1 MPCPFLPPFLFSF
14 INMYLLG
21 CSGSSLLRVDF
32 LWLRGAGFSLRRLLL
47 LQSTSSKM
55 LFSEC
60 PSPSTQDAH
69 SNYVSCPL
77 PLERT
82 VWAVMA
88 GELGEKLMFVTYSF
102 RQVFNEFLLSR
113 CQWQV
118 CFCCWWGAEMCKA
131 QTLPWRSSTI
141 VSGTHEVINMKSVW

>member
-47 LQSTSSKM
+47 LQSTGSKT

-77 PLERT
+77 PLESEQLWLVSWEKNWCLSPIALGRCSMSSY
-82 VWAVMA
+82 WAGA
-88 GELGEKLMFVTYSF
+88 NG
-102 RQVFNEFLLSR
+102 
-113 CQWQV
+113 QV